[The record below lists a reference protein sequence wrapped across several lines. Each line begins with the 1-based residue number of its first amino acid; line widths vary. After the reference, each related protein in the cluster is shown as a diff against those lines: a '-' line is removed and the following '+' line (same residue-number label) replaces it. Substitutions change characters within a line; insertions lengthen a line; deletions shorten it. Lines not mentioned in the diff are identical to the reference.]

1 MSEDPPKLQPQHL
14 FEKREKR
21 DKARLRA
28 YNQLLEQVQHRI
40 FTTSQLP
47 GNPSYLVYTVPP
59 FILGL
64 PYIDLQDC
72 IVYIVFNLRQNGFEV
87 RFTYP
92 NMLYISWASYEKE
105 YFMKK
110 NPIVQAMIPPP
121 PKNVSKKAAK
131 QDGQQLTKEVRFQ
144 NPYTNEISVTP
155 TRSASDYMP
164 PNAFLDT
171 VQRPLPAPSN
181 SVSGAGNVVADLW
194 KFI

>member
-1 MSEDPPKLQPQHL
+1 MSDDPPKLQPQHL

-40 FTTSQLP
+40 FTTSHLP

-59 FILGL
+59 FIFGL

-92 NMLYISWASYEKE
+92 NMLYISWMSYEKE

-121 PKNVSKKAAK
+121 KNVSKKAAK
-131 QDGQQLTKEVRFQ
+131 QDGEQLTKEVRFQ
-144 NPYTNEISVTP
+144 NPYTNEITVTP
-155 TRSASDYMP
+155 TRSANDYMP

-181 SVSGAGNVVADLW
+181 SVSGAGNIVADLW

>member
-1 MSEDPPKLQPQHL
+1 
-14 FEKREKR
+14 
-21 DKARLRA
+21 
-28 YNQLLEQVQHRI
+28 
-40 FTTSQLP
+40 
-47 GNPSYLVYTVPP
+47 
-59 FILGL
+59 
-64 PYIDLQDC
+64 
-72 IVYIVFNLRQNGFEV
+72 
-87 RFTYP
+87 
-92 NMLYISWASYEKE
+92 MLYISWAAYEKE

-131 QDGQQLTKEVRFQ
+131 QDANLTKQVTFQ
-144 NPYTNEISVTP
+144 NPYTSEITVTP

-181 SVSGAGNVVADLW
+181 SVSGPGNVVADLW